1 MIFKIS
7 AGHSKKDVDE
17 ALSHFH
23 TKKLTNRILLVS
35 VFLLVLISGLI
46 YYLNTELFELKSIKE
61 EVPVPSVKPTNSEIE
76 LMGEAVSQDSLE
88 SCDELRPVVADSCK
102 DRIFTKRSLAN
113 DDVELC
119 KMVKGAFKR
128 ICFDYYYFEKSKL
141 DKSYCDKI
149 SSAVLR
155 ERCKGGE

>member
-1 MIFKIS
+1 MPKKEVLDYIKKQMSQGYNIDSIKDKLVS

-61 EVPVPSVKPTNSEIE
+61 EVPVPKTFKVPEAETFPRSER
-76 LMGEAVSQDSLE
+76 LKTPA
-88 SCDELRPVVADSCK
+88 P
-102 DRIFTKRSLAN
+102 
-113 DDVELC
+113 
-119 KMVKGAFKR
+119 
-128 ICFDYYYFEKSKL
+128 
-141 DKSYCDKI
+141 
-149 SSAVLR
+149 
-155 ERCKGGE
+155 